1 MERLQRIK
9 GGISAS
15 SYRIVL
21 RVAGGKGKGE
31 WSTATWGNEPSMERK
46 NGKVLKAFG
55 TATADGLADSSRR
68 GAF

>member
-1 MERLQRIK
+1 MR
-9 GGISAS
+9 
-15 SYRIVL
+15 
-21 RVAGGKGKGE
+21 GE
-31 WSTATWGNEPSMERK
+31 GSTGTWGNEASTERK